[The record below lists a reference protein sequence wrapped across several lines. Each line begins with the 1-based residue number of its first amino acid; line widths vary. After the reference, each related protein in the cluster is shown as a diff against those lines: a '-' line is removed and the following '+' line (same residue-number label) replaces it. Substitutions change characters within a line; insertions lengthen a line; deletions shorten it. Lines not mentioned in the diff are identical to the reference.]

1 MAGTRK
7 LDSGMGSILRDMRNL
22 LRFSEERLEEARD
35 TISILGE
42 KMNKVTLTLR
52 VFKGLI
58 EAVKKKEQEQG
69 LSFQDMIEIILENVE
84 NGPCWR
90 QDTGYFRY
98 SCGTNGVTGS
108 QLGGLTR
115 LTTGIIKAVTRPE
128 IEPKLG
134 RALSTF
140 NGAITI
146 VKMQKESMENDL
158 ELIIVWKD
166 AVALVKLDVFGGN
179 LKERT
184 EREDQDLHE
193 EIEEIIEGGDVEEI
207 YDSFN
212 GLKNAAAGYL
222 QHVKTVCPTC
232 SEE

>member
-1 MAGTRK
+1 V
-7 LDSGMGSILRDMRNL
+7 
-22 LRFSEERLEEARD
+22 RLEEARD

-58 EAVKKKEQEQG
+58 EAVKKKEQG

-90 QDTGYFRY
+90 REIRRGKDPGF
-98 SCGTNGVTGS
+98 SLGWCGRTIVGS

-184 EREDQDLHE
+184 EKEDQDLHE

-232 SEE
+232 SED